1 MTKDRQI
8 KKTKTAIYSAFIALL
23 QKKEYS
29 KITVR
34 DMITLAN
41 VGRSTFYA
49 HYESKEMLLKELCEE
64 LFHHLFR
71 QKRNV

>member
-34 DMITLAN
+34 DM
-41 VGRSTFYA
+41 
-49 HYESKEMLLKELCEE
+49 
-64 LFHHLFR
+64 
-71 QKRNV
+71 

>member
-49 HYESKEMLLKELCEE
+49 HYES
-64 LFHHLFR
+64 
-71 QKRNV
+71 